1 MLSDGNWQI
10 DHIKRTDSL
19 RVVSVVSV
27 LVVTKLLPSLWDN

>member
-10 DHIKRTDSL
+10 DHIKRMDCL

-27 LVVTKLLPSLWDN
+27 SVVTKLLPSLWDN